1 MQTISDTQLRE
12 LARKRIAFRAHL
24 IVYCVII
31 SVLWMIWYVTGSSYL
46 WPIWPTAIWGIGL
59 IFHYIFD
66 YRFSG
71 LLSEEEEYQRLKT
84 EIEMKEHR
92 GNN

>member
-1 MQTISDTQLRE
+1 MQTFSDTQLRE

-24 IVYCVII
+24 ISYCVII
-31 SVLWMIWYVTGSSYL
+31 SVLWGIWYVTGPGYL

-59 IFHYIFD
+59 ILHYIFD
-66 YRFSG
+66 YRFSE

-84 EIEMKEHR
+84 EIETKEHK